1 MLQFLSKKQKH
12 LLPFFI
18 TNNELKKF
26 CINDN
31 FVKMENKD
39 ELKETDIK
47 NFTCYY
53 FDDIMRV
60 MDRYIDFSDI
70 LLDKKM

>member
-1 MLQFLSKKQKH
+1 
-12 LLPFFI
+12 
-18 TNNELKKF
+18 
-26 CINDN
+26 
-31 FVKMENKD
+31 MENKD

-70 LLDKKM
+70 LLDKKIYKEKYENILICEFHTKLLWVQNHSVLCWIK